1 MNLLSQPVRCRSG
14 VTSVSAVLSLVL
26 ILCGYPAAGCGS
38 AGMPPARRIAGASV
52 PNLVPRNVNTLY
64 RTVRC

>member
-38 AGMPPARRIAGASV
+38 AGMPPVPPPAPSTPTSV
-52 PNLVPRNVNTLY
+52 TD
-64 RTVRC
+64 